1 MPKVKGSARVW
12 GPLQEEMGDAL
23 EVVPTDVPGVLATL
37 TRLQDILKR
46 LPPVEERNPVAIFN
60 TLYTRVTACVLAD
73 LNRCRFED
81 PDFMERLD
89 VEFAA
94 RYFVALRRF
103 TGMDPSGRTPAAW
116 TVLFKRRGDRAV
128 RAIPAAAV
136 GVNAHVNFDLTFALL
151 ETLAALR
158 LTPVDGS
165 RQHKDYLHIN
175 EIFRQQIPILRD
187 QFQTDL
193 ARVVDRLNGKLDDWT
208 EGWLV
213 VETRDLAWRR
223 AKRLWRKRGNLRRRQ
238 WVETRMDRQAAF
250 LGRFLLSLCWLQ

>member
-1 MPKVKGSARVW
+1 
-12 GPLQEEMGDAL
+12 
-23 EVVPTDVPGVLATL
+23 
-37 TRLQDILKR
+37 
-46 LPPVEERNPVAIFN
+46 
-60 TLYTRVTACVLAD
+60 
-73 LNRCRFED
+73 
-81 PDFMERLD
+81 
-89 VEFAA
+89 
-94 RYFVALRRF
+94 
-103 TGMDPSGRTPAAW
+103 MDPSGRTPAAW